1 MEVFVVLSLA
11 LAAAALGMV
20 VVAVVVLR
28 RQITRLTAAL
38 RETSEHVTTLAAEL
52 SEEAAV
58 LSVETEA
65 LQRRMASR
73 GKTDRAGYDSLDV
86 PTGS

>member
-1 MEVFVVLSLA
+1 MEAFVVLALA

-28 RQITRLTAAL
+28 RQIKSLTTAL
-38 RETSEHVTTLAAEL
+38 RETSAHVQTLVTEL
-52 SEEAAV
+52 SEDAAV

-65 LQRRMASR
+65 LQRRMARR
-73 GKTDRAGYDSLDV
+73 GKTERAGYDSLDV